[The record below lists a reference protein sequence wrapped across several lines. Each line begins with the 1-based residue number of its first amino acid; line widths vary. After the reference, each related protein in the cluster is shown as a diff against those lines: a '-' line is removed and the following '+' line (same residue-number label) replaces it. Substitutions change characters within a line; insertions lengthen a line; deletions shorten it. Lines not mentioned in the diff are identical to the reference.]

1 MNNMGILSFLLM
13 VAVIIVMMAATF
25 VEQSA
30 GSASFIYGS
39 WWFASLW
46 TLLCVC
52 GLLHCFRRK
61 LYMRPVVMLLHLSFV
76 VILVG
81 ALVTHVFGQQGVMH
95 LRVGLPAR
103 TFLTNDAEVEKLPFE
118 LMLSDFEVIA
128 YPGTSTPMDY
138 KSTLLVNAG
147 VGERQDTVSVSMNR
161 IAELHNYRF
170 YQTSYDEDMM
180 GSVLSVSHDPVGI
193 GITYVGYGLLFISM
207 LLLLVL
213 PGEGFRRALRRLA
226 VMAGLLVFSMG
237 SLWASPQTLPQDEAQ
252 AFCSLYGYYNGRI
265 CPIQTI
271 AKDFT
276 TKLYGKDHYG
286 DLSCEQVFTG
296 WVFYPSSWT
305 NVPRKERKARY
316 KEEQGAVVEMFMA
329 GEFLRIFPSR
339 SVASDSTLTWLCPSD
354 SHLSELPDDEMFF
367 VGKSLNY
374 VVELG
379 VTRNHDKY
387 LETVGKIRRY
397 QQKVAGEVLPS
408 DRHFAAEMFY
418 NKADYTRPL
427 AMAFAT
433 LGIVLFLFFVVRLG
447 RGRQVPSW
455 LVYVCDVL
463 IVLAFVYLLL
473 LFGLR
478 WYVSG
483 HLPLANGYE
492 TMQFMALSLL
502 LLTLV
507 MQRRFLLVLP
517 FGFLLGGLTLLV
529 SMMGQSN
536 PQITHLMPV
545 LQSPLLSLH
554 VCVIMISYSLLAFTF
569 LTGLAALLSRQE
581 AFVHQLADV
590 SRMLLYPALFCM
602 AAGIF
607 IGAIW
612 ANVSWG
618 RYWGWDPK
626 EVWAL
631 ITLLVYA
638 FAFHS
643 ESLPIFRRPRFF
655 HIFMVLAFLTVLM
668 TYFGVNFVLGGMH
681 SYATS

>member
-1 MNNMGILSFLLM
+1 MNKIGIFSFLLM
-13 VAVIIVMMAATF
+13 VAVIIVMVAATF
-25 VEQSA
+25 VEHA
-30 GSASFIYGS
+30 TGSAAFIYGS

-46 TLLCVC
+46 AMLCVG
-52 GLLHCFRRK
+52 GLLYCFRRK
-61 LYMRPVVMLLHLSFV
+61 LYKRPVVLLLHLSLA

-95 LRVGLPAR
+95 LRNGLPAR
-103 TFLTNDAEVEKLPFE
+103 TFLSTDGEVRKLPFE
-118 LMLSDFEVIA
+118 FTLADFEVIT
-128 YPGTSTPMDY
+128 YPGTTTPMDY
-138 KSTLLVNAG
+138 QSTLI
-147 VGERQDTVSVSMNR
+147 VGAEGSKGRDTVQVSMNR
-161 IAELHNYRF
+161 IAELRSYRF
-170 YQTSYDEDMM
+170 YQTSYDADMQ

-193 GITYVGYGLLFISM
+193 GITYVGYGLLFVSM
-207 LLLLVL
+207 LLLLIL

-226 VMAGLLVFSMG
+226 VIAGLLVLPTG
-237 SLWASPQTLPQDEAQ
+237 SLWASPKALPQDEAR
-252 AFCSLYGYYNGRI
+252 AFCSLYAYYNGRI
-265 CPIQTI
+265 CPMQTI

-286 DLSCEQVFTG
+286 ELSCEQVFTG

-316 KEEQGAVVEMFMA
+316 QEEQDAVVEMMMA

-339 SVASDSTLTWLCPSD
+339 SVNADSTLMWLSPSD
-354 SHLSELPDDEMFF
+354 AHLSELPDDEMFF

-374 VVELG
+374 VVELA
-379 VTRNHDKY
+379 VTGDHDRY

-397 QQKVAGEVLPS
+397 QQKVAGDVLPS

-418 NKADYTRPL
+418 NKADRTRPL

-455 LVYVCDVL
+455 LVNVCDGV
-463 IVLAFVYLLL
+463 IALAFVYLLL
-473 LFGLR
+473 VFCLR

-492 TMQFMALSLL
+492 TMQFMALAVLG
-502 LLTLV
+502 LTLV

-554 VCVIMISYSLLAFTF
+554 VCIIMVSYSLLAFTF

-581 AFVHQLADV
+581 AFEAHLADV

-626 EVWAL
+626 ETWAL

-638 FAFHS
+638 FAMHG
-643 ESLPIFRRPRFF
+643 ESLPVFCRPRFF
-655 HIFMVLAFLTVLM
+655 HLFMVLAFLTVLM

-681 SYATS
+681 SYATL